1 MKKNVEDSLLKR
13 RSIRRYE
20 RMEIPPGYMDFIHE
34 AIRNTP
40 TSYNGQQFS
49 VIDINDHA
57 IKEKLYELTGQKQ
70 IKTCSRFLLFC
81 IDYNKISRLAET
93 KGIEMPPFT
102 GTMDGV
108 IVGIVDATL
117 AMMSALV
124 AAESCGLGTCCI
136 GYARTAAPEAISRL
150 LELPKLTFAVC
161 GLAIGVPRE
170 LPDMK
175 PKQPKSL
182 IIHHNRYRRDNLE
195 QELIEYDETIT
206 RYNRTRAGTTSNNDW
221 ATHIID
227 YYRHAMSYNML
238 DALTRQGFNITS

>member
-1 MKKNVEDSLLKR
+1 MKRNVEDSLLKR

-20 RMEIPPGYMDFIHE
+20 RQDIPSGYMDFIHD

-49 VIDINDHA
+49 VIDISDRELKEA
-57 IKEKLYELTGQKQ
+57 IYELTGQKQ

-81 IDYNKISRLAET
+81 IDYNKISRLAEA
-93 KGIEMPPFT
+93 KGIDMPAFT
-102 GTMDGV
+102 DTMDGV

-150 LELPKLTFAVC
+150 LHLPRLTFAVC

-175 PKQPKSL
+175 PKQPRNL
-182 IIHHNRYRRDNLE
+182 VIHHNRYRSDDLVP
-195 QELIEYDETIT
+195 ELVEYDALIT
-206 RYNRTRAGTTSNNDW
+206 HYNATRSGNTTGNDW
-221 ATHIID
+221 CSHIID
-227 YYRHAMSYNML
+227 YYRHAMGYNML
-238 DALTRQGFNITS
+238 DALSRRGFDITS